1 MMRLYYKGQN
11 TVIKTAS
18 VHPFDASQKLLWVDL
33 QNPPLEE
40 IDEIEKLFGINI
52 PSRLQQEEIESSS
65 RYTETDDCIIANS
78 NFIQFFADNQ
88 YINVHV
94 SFVIKEELLVT
105 YREGSLQSFADC
117 VRKIKANPKIFVN
130 GKMILVAIFETR
142 IDIDADLIESF
153 SRQISA
159 ISRQLSEGVSENSLV
174 LKQIAALQETTMQLR
189 ANIIDKQRV
198 TSSMLKSQVF
208 SAEERDRLRILIKDI
223 TSLVEHTL
231 FLFERLEYLQ
241 NTILGLVNTE
251 QNKIIKLFTVVSVIF
266 MPPTLIASMYG
277 MNFRYIPELD
287 WKIGYPLAILFMI
300 SSSVIILFYFRKK
313 KWL

>member
-11 TVIKTAS
+11 TVIKTTS
-18 VHPFDASQKLLWVDL
+18 VQPIETTDKLLWVDL
-33 QNPPLEE
+33 QNPPVEE
-40 IDEIEKLFGINI
+40 IDEIEQLFDINI

-65 RYTETDDCIIANS
+65 RYTETDDCIVANS
-78 NFIQFFADNQ
+78 NFIQFHANNQ
-88 YINVHV
+88 YENVHV
-94 SFVIKEELLVT
+94 SFLVKNDLLVT
-105 YREGSLQSFADC
+105 YREGSLQSFAEC
-117 VRKIKANPKIFVN
+117 VKKIKTNPRTFAN
-130 GKMILVAIFETR
+130 GKMILLAIFETR
-142 IDIDADLIESF
+142 VDIDADLIESF

-159 ISRQLSEGVSENSLV
+159 ISKQLSEGTNVSADV

-198 TSSMLKSQVF
+198 TSSMLKSQEF
-208 SAEERDRLRILIKDI
+208 SLEERERLRILNKDI
-223 TSLVEHTL
+223 TSLVEHTS

-277 MNFRYIPELD
+277 MNFKYIPELD
-287 WKIGYPLAILFMI
+287 WKIGYPLAIVLMI
-300 SSSVIILFYFRKK
+300 SSSVIILFLFRKK